1 MAAGTFR
8 VRGRRLRTGSNRRY
22 VLFGMHRMGGEFV
35 VRRSDKLET
44 VLAAKRRYNG
54 GEATEY
60 VVVDTS
66 TGEEVG

>member
-22 VLFGMHRMGGEFV
+22 VLFGMHRLGGEFV
-35 VRRSDKLET
+35 VKRSDSLAT
-44 VLAAKRRYNG
+44 VRAAQKRFQSNG
-54 GEATEY
+54 ATEY

-66 TGEEVG
+66 TGEEVI